1 MLQTMLHKA
10 NALPPVLSS
19 SSMQLPMQHDLAT
32 MNMLAGSAIP
42 MPVPAPQLVSPV
54 VLASNFPSTGQD
66 IDLRNVTDPRM
77 GGRNM
82 DQDMRNI
89 NMAVPGP
96 IMNPFDAVPQR
107 NQMQQRPNLQQQQQ
121 QQQPTFQ
128 SDPRQR
134 PVDPRVKQHQQQ
146 QQQQPPV
153 VPQQMPI
160 HLPTQQQQQQILSAS
175 QNRLPAGGIPN
186 NASDQEKAALIMQV
200 LQLSDD
206 QISMLPP
213 EQRASILVLK
223 EQIAKSTQR

>member
-1 MLQTMLHKA
+1 MLHKA

-19 SSMQLPMQHDLAT
+19 SNMQLPMQHDLAT
-32 MNMLAGSAIP
+32 MNMLANSAIP

-66 IDLRNVTDPRM
+66 IDLRNVIDPRM
-77 GGRNM
+77 GRNM

-89 NMAVPGP
+89 NMPVPGP

-107 NQMQQRPNLQQQQQ
+107 NQQQQRPNLQQQQQ

-134 PVDPRVKQHQQQ
+134 PADPRVKQHQQQ
-146 QQQQPPV
+146 QQQPPAV
-153 VPQQMPI
+153 AHQMPI
-160 HLPTQQQQQQILSAS
+160 HLPTQQQQQQILAAS
-175 QNRLPAGGIPN
+175 QNRLPAGIPN

>member
-10 NALPPVLSS
+10 NALPPVLSSS

-66 IDLRNVTDPRM
+66 IDLRNVSDPRM
-77 GGRNM
+77 GRNM

-89 NMAVPGP
+89 NMPVPGP

-107 NQMQQRPNLQQQQQ
+107 NQLQQRPNLQQQQQ

-146 QQQQPPV
+146 QQQPPV
-153 VPQQMPI
+153 VAQQMPI

-175 QNRLPAGGIPN
+175 QSRLPAGIPN

>member
-1 MLQTMLHKA
+1 MLHKA
-10 NALPPVLSS
+10 NTLPPVLSS
-19 SSMQLPMQHDLAT
+19 SNMQLPMQHDLAT
-32 MNMLAGSAIP
+32 MNMLAGTAIP

-66 IDLRNVTDPRM
+66 IDLRNVSDPRM
-77 GGRNM
+77 GRNM

-89 NMAVPGP
+89 NMPAPGP
-96 IMNPFDAVPQR
+96 IMNPFDAIPQR
-107 NQMQQRPNLQQQQQ
+107 NQQRPNLQQQQP
-121 QQQPTFQ
+121 PTFQ

-146 QQQQPPV
+146 QQPPV
-153 VPQQMPI
+153 VTQQMPI

-175 QNRLPAGGIPN
+175 QSRLPAGIPN